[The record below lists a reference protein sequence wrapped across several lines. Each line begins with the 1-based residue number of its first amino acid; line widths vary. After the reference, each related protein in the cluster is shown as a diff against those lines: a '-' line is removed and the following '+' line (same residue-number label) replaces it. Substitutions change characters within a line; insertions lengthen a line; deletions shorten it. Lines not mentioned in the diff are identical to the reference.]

1 MVLLG
6 VRGVRRDVARGLA
19 PLLVIGRGLVLLVGR
34 NRAQLV
40 GTALILVV
48 THIGIPDRLS
58 WYSSPTFIVD
68 GVVDQ
73 CHQPGRVSSAKGTWA
88 IGFFLLLA

>member
-1 MVLLG
+1 MVVG
-6 VRGVRRDVARGLA
+6 S
-19 PLLVIGRGLVLLVGR
+19 GLVPLVGR
-34 NRAQLV
+34 NRVQLV

-48 THIGIPDRLS
+48 THIGIPHRLS
-58 WYSSPTFIVD
+58 CCSSPTFVVD